1 MGLFMA
7 QSQLFDMNLYGEE
20 LQATH
25 SDTLLRLLSSG
36 YWNCP
41 ATIQRVLELPGYYP
55 AGIGTE
61 PKVQH
66 RLVHPITY
74 LSGHMWYS

>member
-1 MGLFMA
+1 MGLFMV
-7 QSQLFDMNLYGEE
+7 QSELFDMNLYGEE

-41 ATIQRVLELPGYYP
+41 ATIQR
-55 AGIGTE
+55 GIGTE